1 MKTKKQISLNNS
13 IRQLNTMQEEYMSN
27 KSLDLDSR
35 INVVKYLEQV
45 KNNITG
51 FVVIFCNRHINHWK
65 PISTYTVFP
74 YNILSHISI

>member
-13 IRQLNTMQEEYMSN
+13 IRQLNTMQEEFMSN

-45 KNNITG
+45 KSNI
-51 FVVIFCNRHINHWK
+51 
-65 PISTYTVFP
+65 S
-74 YNILSHISI
+74 NILNDNNEIENISNN

>member
-45 KNNITG
+45 KNNI
-51 FVVIFCNRHINHWK
+51 
-65 PISTYTVFP
+65 S
-74 YNILSHISI
+74 NILNDNNEIENISNN